1 MHVLVPAKNT
11 SISKSRLA
19 ILLSPEER
27 VALTL
32 AMLRDVLTALNKVR
46 AVNTIHLV
54 TDDPV
59 IKRIGQEF
67 GADIIE
73 DTHMGD
79 LNAALNQARDRLHNI
94 CAESCMV
101 LAADLPLVTNRD
113 LETLFEQHQYAPS
126 VTIAPARD
134 DGGTNALVMSPI
146 DLLDFEFGPSSF
158 DRHCK
163 QARLKGCEPS
173 IVRNAG
179 LEFDIDRPQDLNR
192 LISITRGSN
201 TAALIS
207 ELGEPLSMRHQ
218 TLGRAS

>member
-11 SISKSRLA
+11 NISKSRLA

-32 AMLRDVLTALNKVR
+32 AMLRDVLTALTKVR
-46 AVNTIHLV
+46 AVSNVHLV

-59 IKRIGQEF
+59 IIRIGQEF
-67 GADIIE
+67 GTSIIE

-79 LNAALNQARDRLHNI
+79 LNAALSEARRVLQGAG
-94 CAESCMV
+94 AESCAV
-101 LAADLPLVTNRD
+101 LAADLPLVTTAD
-113 LETLFEQHQYAPS
+113 LEALFEEHQNAPS
-126 VTIAPARD
+126 VTIAPACD
-134 DGGTNALVMSPI
+134 DGGTNALALSPI

-158 DRHCK
+158 DRHCE
-163 QARLKGCEPS
+163 QARLKECEPN

-207 ELGEPLSMRHQ
+207 ELGEPLSKRHQ
-218 TLGRAS
+218 TVGRAS